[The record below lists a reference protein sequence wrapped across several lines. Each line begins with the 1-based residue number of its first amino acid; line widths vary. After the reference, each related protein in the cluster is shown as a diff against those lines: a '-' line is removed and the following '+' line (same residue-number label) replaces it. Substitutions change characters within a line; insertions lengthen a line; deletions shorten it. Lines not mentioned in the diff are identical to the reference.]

1 VKSSAILSRVYR
13 VHQTERETKNRTTKT
28 KTSMYLHYQQSPSHI
43 LHRTLPRN
51 PSSTLISLGFHS
63 IFPLPD
69 SFDEDPKLL
78 EIEVSELGEGLH
90 AQSNDGACCDVVLVV

>member
-1 VKSSAILSRVYR
+1 
-13 VHQTERETKNRTTKT
+13 
-28 KTSMYLHYQQSPSHI
+28 MYLHYQQSPSHI

-51 PSSTLISLGFHS
+51 PSSTLISLSFHS

-90 AQSNDGACCDVVLVV
+90 AQPNDGACCDVVLVV